1 MTKSDRELAIPP
13 LAAADADG
21 FELLRVWAALG
32 ECHTTIRS
40 DLLGGPDGFG
50 VMLCD
55 LARHGALLYS
65 EREGLPPLE
74 VARRIRAAFEA
85 EWGAIEWPTGGI
97 TK

>member
-1 MTKSDRELAIPP
+1 MIPP
-13 LAAADADG
+13 AATTDPNA

-40 DLLGGPDGFG
+40 DLNGGADAFG

-65 EREGLPPLE
+65 EREGVAPLE
-74 VARRIRAAFEA
+74 LARQIREAFDR
-85 EWGAIEWPTGGI
+85 EWKALEWPTGGI
-97 TK
+97 LK